1 MIKLKLKQQGTEVEY
16 EGNEKFLETRLLKL
30 IEATRRSENEA
41 AVRNLTLAS
50 ENLEQNLADLDEYSE
65 SIARIHQELS
75 SRTLAMNAQIQT
87 FLANIA
93 TFVDNPPDLVASARA
108 LQEANISYNV
118 QYLNLQ
124 QEMQAN
130 NRAFTALSN
139 VMKTKHETVKNAIN
153 NIR

>member
-1 MIKLKLKQQGTEVEY
+1 MIKLKLKLQGTEVEY

-41 AVRNLTLAS
+41 AVRNLVLAS
-50 ENLEQNLADLDEYSE
+50 EDLDQHLADLDEYSE
-65 SIARIHQELS
+65 GIARIHEELR
-75 SRTLAMNAQIQT
+75 SRTLAMNTQIQT

-93 TFVDNPPDLVASARA
+93 TFVDSPPDLVASARA
-108 LQEANISYNV
+108 LQEANMSYNV

-124 QEMQAN
+124 QEMQAE

-139 VMKTKHETVKNAIN
+139 VMKSKHETVKNAIN